1 MKVKSESEVTSRVQ
15 LFTTPWTAAYQAPLS
30 MGFWGKST
38 GVGCHCLL
46 RPYCYCDAI
55 VQQHILPL
63 VSTRNRNTTLV
74 VSHRL
79 LGVCATSP
87 RLIFTLYL
95 QFSSVQ
101 SLSHV
106 QLFVT
111 PWAAARQASLS
122 ITNSQSPPKPMSIDS
137 VIPSTHLILCRPVLF
152 LPSIFP
158 SFRVFSDESA
168 LCIR

>member
-1 MKVKSESEVTSRVQ
+1 M
-15 LFTTPWTAAYQAPLS
+15 
-30 MGFWGKST
+30 
-38 GVGCHCLL
+38 GCHRLL

-111 PWAAARQASLS
+111 PCTAACQASLS
-122 ITNSQSPPKPMSIDS
+122 ITNSWSLLKLKPIKSAM
-137 VIPSTHLILCRPVLF
+137 PSNRLILCPLLL

-158 SFRVFSDESA
+158 SNRVFTNELFFASVAKILEFQLQHQSFQ
-168 LCIR
+168 